1 MPSPHTTDAIS
12 QFMVEC
18 FMDWNIDNNLSTLT
32 LDNCSTNDA
41 LVDRLL
47 GTLSPSSLILKG
59 RLFHMRCCAHIIN
72 LIVQDGFSIIESS
85 IKKVRD
91 SVSYWT
97 TSPKR
102 AQEFRLV
109 ARQVGVDCE
118 KELVLDCKTRWNSIY
133 LMLKVALEYKD
144 VLFGSCLD

>member
-1 MPSPHTTDAIS
+1 MLCTYH
-12 QFMVEC
+12 QY
-18 FMDWNIDNNLSTLT
+18 
-32 LDNCSTNDA
+32 
-41 LVDRLL
+41 
-47 GTLSPSSLILKG
+47 
-59 RLFHMRCCAHIIN
+59 
-72 LIVQDGFSIIESS
+72 IVQDGFSIIESS

-144 VLFGSCLD
+144 VFTRLGKKDRHYVSSPSEDER